1 MDYNKEGPIGVPGN
15 REHWPKNVGNREHW
29 PKKSWEQGT
38 LDTVWGTGN
47 IKILYLETDKMGLKL
62 LEIRNFGLKTS
73 RTGNIRLKMPKI
85 GNVYLKML
93 KTGNIGLKMLFF
105 RIWEHW
111 LEIPGNREH
120 WPKKRREQGTL
131 TPPIR
136 ASSI

>member
-1 MDYNKEGPIGVPGN
+1 
-15 REHWPKNVGNREHW
+15 
-29 PKKSWEQGT
+29 
-38 LDTVWGTGN
+38 
-47 IKILYLETDKMGLKL
+47 MGLKL

-73 RTGNIRLKMPKI
+73 RTENIRLKMPKI
-85 GNVYLKML
+85 GNVYLKMP

-136 ASSI
+136 ASLTIMILARITQDRFDNLIFIVVLT